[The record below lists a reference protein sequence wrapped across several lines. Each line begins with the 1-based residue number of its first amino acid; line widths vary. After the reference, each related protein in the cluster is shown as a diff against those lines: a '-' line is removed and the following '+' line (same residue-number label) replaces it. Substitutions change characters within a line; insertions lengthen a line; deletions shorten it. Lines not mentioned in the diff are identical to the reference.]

1 MPCHAVPS
9 RAALIPAVTRRAVP
23 CRAVHPGA
31 APCCPHRSP
40 PLRVVPCCPLLPGAE
55 PGRAEPPCSVPYQAA
70 PCGAAPAPSCR
81 TAPCQPVS
89 ARAVPSHPVPCQ
101 AVPSRAEPCRAVPS
115 RAVPPRS
122 IPRRPALQHLAP
134 PRSAPHRAVPAPL
147 RPALGSGSRPPPP
160 PRQRSPRRPHGHG
173 GAGAP
178 GAVGASATA
187 GPAMSGSLSKR
198 SDLAN
203 DNSCLG
209 LSLALQGPPEHG
221 ELLPAKAPPGSPHGH
236 HLHGSTELGGGG
248 GPAPQAGEEPANAK
262 WVKEG
267 QNQLRRAAE
276 RDQNRNELGPPPEE
290 LEVAARNARNA
301 AGRGALLID
310 LRGAPEEEEEEE
322 EDDDGDDAEDGDG
335 DSTPVQSDPATL
347 SQGSPAGSSP
357 DDADSFWTR
366 NSFETDSDLP
376 AGWMRVQDTSG
387 TYYWHI
393 PTGTTQWEPPAGLA
407 RGSQG
412 STPCEEQPL
421 AWTGFAPAERFGDG
435 DFWKDPTAEE
445 ADGEPGVQDAEPPAP
460 DPASPG
466 ISAALAEEDEPG
478 SKSFPVRS
486 LGWVEMSEEELAPG
500 RSSVAVNNCI
510 RQLSLHQHGAPGAW
524 GGGRAMLLLLQS
536 QTLKLVDPQDQT
548 LLHAQ
553 PVASIR
559 VWGVGRD
566 SGRWGDFAYVARD
579 QLTQMLK
586 CHVFRCESPAK
597 DIATSLHEVCSQIM
611 VERRSARALANGL
624 SMDSSRMV
632 EIPFQVEFPVPKSEV
647 VQKFPVCYLGCVPV
661 TKPVGMDVINAALEA
676 ALATSSKEHWTP
688 IVVNVAP
695 ATLTITHEQTEAVLC
710 ECRVRFLSFMGV
722 GRDVRSFAFI
732 MASAPG
738 AFRCHM
744 VWCEPNAAG
753 LSEAL
758 QAACMLRYQK
768 CLDARPQASSSCL
781 PAPPADSVA
790 RRVGSTVR
798 KGVQTLLGSL
808 KPKRLGAQ
816 TP

>member
-1 MPCHAVPS
+1 
-9 RAALIPAVTRRAVP
+9 
-23 CRAVHPGA
+23 
-31 APCCPHRSP
+31 
-40 PLRVVPCCPLLPGAE
+40 
-55 PGRAEPPCSVPYQAA
+55 
-70 PCGAAPAPSCR
+70 
-81 TAPCQPVS
+81 
-89 ARAVPSHPVPCQ
+89 
-101 AVPSRAEPCRAVPS
+101 
-115 RAVPPRS
+115 
-122 IPRRPALQHLAP
+122 
-134 PRSAPHRAVPAPL
+134 
-147 RPALGSGSRPPPP
+147 
-160 PRQRSPRRPHGHG
+160 
-173 GAGAP
+173 
-178 GAVGASATA
+178 
-187 GPAMSGSLSKR
+187 MSGSLSKR

-209 LSLALQGPPEHG
+209 PGGLSLALHGPPEA
-221 ELLPAKAPPGSPHGH
+221 LPPPPGAEEPPGS
-236 HLHGSTELGGGG
+236 T
-248 GPAPQAGEEPANAK
+248 AK
-262 WVKEG
+262 WLKDG
-267 QNQLRRAAE
+267 HNLQR
-276 RDQNRNELGPPPEE
+276 RDQNRNELRPRPEQLE
-290 LEVAARNARNA
+290 LSARNARNA
-301 AGRGALLID
+301 AAG
-310 LRGAPEEEEEEE
+310 GAPLIEDGDEDDDDD
-322 EDDDGDDAEDGDG
+322 DDDGDDDG
-335 DSTPVQSDPATL
+335 DSTPVQSDPATGESEPSGERPPREPGRSASRLFGPRSGTASDEDSSWATL

-407 RGSQG
+407 RGSGG

-421 AWTGFAPAERFGDG
+421 AWTGFAPTERFDNG
-435 DFWKDPTAEE
+435 DFWKVSGCRGLGCHSTADPDTASAPQDPTAEE
-445 ADGEPGVQDAEPPAP
+445 EEEEVDGDPGAQDAEPPAP
-460 DPASPG
+460 DPASLG
-466 ISAALAEEDEPG
+466 GSVARAEEDEPG
-478 SKSFPVRS
+478 SKSFAVRS

-536 QTLKLVDPQDQT
+536 QTLKLVDPQDQS

-566 SGRWGDFAYVARD
+566 SGRWGHGGSWWEQCVWGCVGSSGPTEGEVGQRCTPAPARTVLRWGLGGGVWDPGGGGGGAPSAALPHRDFAYVARD

-586 CHVFRCESPAK
+586 CHVFRCEGPAK

-611 VERRSARALANGL
+611 MERRSARALANGL
-624 SMDSSRMV
+624 SMDASRMV
-632 EIPFQVEFPVPKSEV
+632 EIPFQVEFPAPKSEV

-661 TKPVGMDVINAALEA
+661 AKPVGMDVINAALEA
-676 ALATSSKEHWTP
+676 ALATSSREHWTP

-798 KGVQTLLGSL
+798 KGVQSLLGSL
-808 KPKRLGAQ
+808 KPKRVGAQ